1 MFNIIVSH
9 HVQALLIAVVSY
21 VLIREFIIRRMNKP
35 MNKPKKKVVGIINS
49 DEVSELLITD
59 YLDCEN
65 RQNDLHSMKVTKFN
79 NENELLKADR
89 AYSAIARSIRADL
102 DKVL

>member
-1 MFNIIVSH
+1 MFNIIVLH
-9 HVQALLIAVVSY
+9 QVQALLIAVVSY
-21 VLIREFIIRRMNKP
+21 FLIREFIIRRMK
-35 MNKPKKKVVGIINS
+35 KPKKKVVGIIDN
-49 DEVSELLITD
+49 DEVSDLLITD

-65 RQNDLHSMKVTKFN
+65 RQNDLHSMKATKFN

>member
-1 MFNIIVSH
+1 MFNIIVLH
-9 HVQALLIAVVSY
+9 QVQALLIAVVIY
-21 VLIREFIIRRMNKP
+21 FLIREVIIRR
-35 MNKPKKKVVGIINS
+35 MNKPKKKVVGIIDN
-49 DEVSELLITD
+49 DEVSDLLITD

-65 RQNDLHSMKVTKFN
+65 RQNDLHSMKATKFN

-102 DKVL
+102 YKVL

>member
-1 MFNIIVSH
+1 MFNIIVLH
-9 HVQALLIAVVSY
+9 QVQALLIALVIY
-21 VLIREFIIRRMNKP
+21 FLIREFIIRRMNKP
-35 MNKPKKKVVGIINS
+35 KKKVVGIIDN
-49 DEVSELLITD
+49 DEVSDLLITD

-65 RQNDLHSMKVTKFN
+65 RQNDLHSMKATKFN

-89 AYSAIARSIRADL
+89 AYSAIARSIQADL

>member
-1 MFNIIVSH
+1 MFNIIVLH
-9 HVQALLIAVVSY
+9 QVQALLIAVVIY

-35 MNKPKKKVVGIINS
+35 KKIVVGIIDN
-49 DEVSELLITD
+49 DEVSDLLITD

-65 RQNDLHSMKVTKFN
+65 RQNDLHSMKATKFN

>member
-1 MFNIIVSH
+1 MFNIIVLH
-9 HVQALLIAVVSY
+9 QVQALLIAVVSY

-35 MNKPKKKVVGIINS
+35 KKIVVGIIDN
-49 DEVSELLITD
+49 DEVSDLLITD
-59 YLDCEN
+59 YLDCAN
-65 RQNDLHSMKVTKFN
+65 KHNDLHSMKATKFN
-79 NENELLKADR
+79 NYNELLKADR

>member
-1 MFNIIVSH
+1 MFNIIVLH
-9 HVQALLIAVVSY
+9 QVQALLIAVVIY
-21 VLIREFIIRRMNKP
+21 ALIREFIIRKMSRKMS
-35 MNKPKKKVVGIINS
+35 KPKKVIVGIIDN
-49 DEVSELLITD
+49 DEVSDLLITD

-65 RQNDLHSMKVTKFN
+65 IQNDLHSMKATKFN

-89 AYSAIARSIRADL
+89 AYSAISSSIKADL

>member
-1 MFNIIVSH
+1 MFNIIVLH
-9 HVQALLIAVVSY
+9 QVLALLIAVVIY
-21 VLIREFIIRRMNKP
+21 FLIREFIIRRMNKP
-35 MNKPKKKVVGIINS
+35 KKIVVGIIDN
-49 DEVSELLITD
+49 DEVSDLLITD

-65 RQNDLHSMKVTKFN
+65 RQNDLHSMKATKFN

>member
-1 MFNIIVSH
+1 MFNIIVLH
-9 HVQALLIAVVSY
+9 QVQALLIAVVIY

-35 MNKPKKKVVGIINS
+35 KKIVVGIIDN
-49 DEVSELLITD
+49 DEVSDLLITD
-59 YLDCEN
+59 YLYCEN
-65 RQNDLHSMKVTKFN
+65 RHNNLHSMKATKFN

>member
-1 MFNIIVSH
+1 MFNIIVLH
-9 HVQALLIAVVSY
+9 QVQALLIAVVSY

-35 MNKPKKKVVGIINS
+35 KKKVVGIIDN
-49 DEVSELLITD
+49 DEVSDLLITD

-65 RQNDLHSMKVTKFN
+65 RHNNLYSMKRTNFN

-89 AYSAIARSIRADL
+89 AYSAIARSIQADL

>member
-1 MFNIIVSH
+1 MFKIIVLH
-9 HVQALLIAVVSY
+9 QVQALLIAVVIY
-21 VLIREFIIRRMNKP
+21 FLIREFIIRRMNKP
-35 MNKPKKKVVGIINS
+35 KKKVVGIIDS
-49 DEVSELLITD
+49 DEVSDLLITD

-65 RQNDLHSMKVTKFN
+65 RQNDLHSMKATKFN

>member
-1 MFNIIVSH
+1 MFNIIVLH
-9 HVQALLIAVVSY
+9 QVQALLIALVIY
-21 VLIREFIIRRMNKP
+21 FLIREFIIRRMNKT
-35 MNKPKKKVVGIINS
+35 PKKIVVGTIDN
-49 DEVSELLITD
+49 DEVSDLLITD

-65 RQNDLHSMKVTKFN
+65 RQNDLHSMKATKFN

-89 AYSAIARSIRADL
+89 AYSAIARSIQADL

>member
-1 MFNIIVSH
+1 MFNIIVLH
-9 HVQALLIAVVSY
+9 QVQALLIAVVSY
-21 VLIREFIIRRMNKP
+21 VLIREFIIHR
-35 MNKPKKKVVGIINS
+35 MNKPKKKVVGIIDN
-49 DEVSELLITD
+49 DEVSDLLITD

-65 RQNDLHSMKVTKFN
+65 RQNDLHSMKATKFN

>member
-1 MFNIIVSH
+1 MFNIIVLH
-9 HVQALLIAVVSY
+9 QVQALLIALVIY
-21 VLIREFIIRRMNKP
+21 FLIREFIIRRMNKT
-35 MNKPKKKVVGIINS
+35 PKKIVVGTIDN
-49 DEVSELLITD
+49 DEVSDLLITD

-65 RQNDLHSMKVTKFN
+65 RRNDLLSMKATKFN

-89 AYSAIARSIRADL
+89 AFSAIARSIQADL

>member
-1 MFNIIVSH
+1 MLNIIVLH
-9 HVQALLIAVVSY
+9 QVLALLIAVVSY
-21 VLIREFIIRRMNKP
+21 VLIRELIIRR
-35 MNKPKKKVVGIINS
+35 MNKPKKKVVGIIDN
-49 DEVSELLITD
+49 DEVSDLLITD
-59 YLDCEN
+59 YFDCEN
-65 RQNDLHSMKVTKFN
+65 RHNDLHSMKATNFN

>member
-1 MFNIIVSH
+1 MFNIIVLH
-9 HVQALLIAVVSY
+9 HVQALLIAVVIY
-21 VLIREFIIRRMNKP
+21 FLVREFIIRRMS
-35 MNKPKKKVVGIINS
+35 KPKKKVVGTIDN
-49 DEVSELLITD
+49 DEVSDLLITD

-65 RQNDLHSMKVTKFN
+65 RHNDLHSMKATKFN